1 MVLYIYLLML
11 LILYIILINHF
22 IKDKKYKNKILI
34 VLSISILFS
43 YLYQSIRNNEG
54 YAVTE
59 SLPKSFYV
67 LNTYVYGDDILILI
81 REKNNSPRLY
91 KLQKSLKLNKF
102 LKKYEGLK
110 NKGQDVVVKK
120 SNSNSENSLG
130 MYIESIQKKLINLLE
145 NIKR

>member
-1 MVLYIYLLML
+1 MVLYLYLLIL
-11 LILYIILINHF
+11 LILYIVLINHF

-67 LNTYVYGDDILILI
+67 LNTYIYGDDILILI
-81 REKNNSPRLY
+81 KEKNNIPRLY

-120 SNSNSENSLG
+120 SDSNSENSLG
-130 MYIESIQKKLINLLE
+130 MYIESIQKKLPL
-145 NIKR
+145 K

>member
-1 MVLYIYLLML
+1 MVLYLYLLIL

-34 VLSISILFS
+34 ALSISILFS

-54 YAVTE
+54 YAVTQ

-67 LNTYVYGDDILILI
+67 LNTYVYGDDILVLI
-81 REKNNSPRLY
+81 KEKNNIPRLY

-120 SNSNSENSLG
+120 SDSNSENSLG
-130 MYIESIQKKLINLLE
+130 MYIESIQKKLPL
-145 NIKR
+145 K

>member
-1 MVLYIYLLML
+1 MVLYLYLLML

-22 IKDKKYKNKILI
+22 IKDKKYKNKILL

-81 REKNNSPRLY
+81 REKNNIPRLY

-120 SNSNSENSLG
+120 SDSNSENSLG
-130 MYIESIQKKLINLLE
+130 MYIESIEKKLPL
-145 NIKR
+145 K

>member
-1 MVLYIYLLML
+1 MVLYLYLLLL

-130 MYIESIQKKLINLLE
+130 MYIESIQKKLPL
-145 NIKR
+145 K

>member
-1 MVLYIYLLML
+1 MILYLYLILL

-34 VLSISILFS
+34 ALSISILFS

-81 REKNNSPRLY
+81 KEKNNIPRLY

-120 SNSNSENSLG
+120 SNSINENSLG
-130 MYIESIQKKLINLLE
+130 MYIESVQKKLPL
-145 NIKR
+145 K

>member
-1 MVLYIYLLML
+1 MALYLYLLIL

-34 VLSISILFS
+34 VLSVSILFS

-110 NKGQDVVVKK
+110 NKGQDVIVKK

-130 MYIESIQKKLINLLE
+130 MYIESIQKKLPL
-145 NIKR
+145 K

>member
-1 MVLYIYLLML
+1 MVLYLYLLIL

-34 VLSISILFS
+34 ALSISILFS

-81 REKNNSPRLY
+81 KEKNNSPRLY

-130 MYIESIQKKLINLLE
+130 MYIESIQKKMPL
-145 NIKR
+145 K

>member
-1 MVLYIYLLML
+1 MVLYLYLLVL

-120 SNSNSENSLG
+120 SDSNSENSLG
-130 MYIESIQKKLINLLE
+130 MYIESIQKKLPL
-145 NIKR
+145 K

>member
-1 MVLYIYLLML
+1 MILYLYLLLL

-81 REKNNSPRLY
+81 REKNNIPRLY

-130 MYIESIQKKLINLLE
+130 MYIESIQKKLPL
-145 NIKR
+145 K

>member
-1 MVLYIYLLML
+1 MVLYLYLLIL

-34 VLSISILFS
+34 ALSISILFS

-81 REKNNSPRLY
+81 REKNNIPRLY

-130 MYIESIQKKLINLLE
+130 MYIESIQKKLPL
-145 NIKR
+145 K

>member
-1 MVLYIYLLML
+1 MVLYLYLLIL

-67 LNTYVYGDDILILI
+67 LNTYVHGDDILILI

-130 MYIESIQKKLINLLE
+130 MYIESIQKKLPL
-145 NIKR
+145 K

>member
-1 MVLYIYLLML
+1 MALYLYLLIL

-34 VLSISILFS
+34 ALSISILFS

-102 LKKYEGLK
+102 LKRYEGLK

-120 SNSNSENSLG
+120 SDSNSENSLG
-130 MYIESIQKKLINLLE
+130 MYIESIQKKLPL
-145 NIKR
+145 K

>member
-1 MVLYIYLLML
+1 MVLYLYLLIL

-34 VLSISILFS
+34 ALSISILFS

-54 YAVTE
+54 YAVAE

-81 REKNNSPRLY
+81 KEKNNSPRLY

-120 SNSNSENSLG
+120 SDSNSENSLG
-130 MYIESIQKKLINLLE
+130 MYIESVQKKLPL
-145 NIKR
+145 K

>member
-1 MVLYIYLLML
+1 MVLYLYLLIL

-81 REKNNSPRLY
+81 KEKNNSPRLY

-120 SNSNSENSLG
+120 SDSNSENSLG
-130 MYIESIQKKLINLLE
+130 MYIESIQKKLPL
-145 NIKR
+145 K

>member
-1 MVLYIYLLML
+1 MVLYLYLLIL

-22 IKDKKYKNKILI
+22 IKDKKYKKKILI

-81 REKNNSPRLY
+81 REKNNIPRLY

-120 SNSNSENSLG
+120 SASNSENSLG
-130 MYIESIQKKLINLLE
+130 MYIESIQKKLPL
-145 NIKR
+145 K

>member
-1 MVLYIYLLML
+1 MVLYLYLLIL

-22 IKDKKYKNKILI
+22 IKDKKYENKILI

-67 LNTYVYGDDILILI
+67 LNTHVYGNDILILI
-81 REKNNSPRLY
+81 REKNNIPRLY

-120 SNSNSENSLG
+120 SDSNSENSLG
-130 MYIESIQKKLINLLE
+130 MYIESIQKKLPL
-145 NIKR
+145 K

>member
-1 MVLYIYLLML
+1 MVLYLYLLIL

-34 VLSISILFS
+34 VLSVSILFS

-81 REKNNSPRLY
+81 REKNNIPRLY

-130 MYIESIQKKLINLLE
+130 MYIESIQKKLPL
-145 NIKR
+145 K

>member
-1 MVLYIYLLML
+1 MVLYLYLLIL

-81 REKNNSPRLY
+81 REKNNIPRLY

-120 SNSNSENSLG
+120 SDSNSENSLG
-130 MYIESIQKKLINLLE
+130 MYIESIQKKLPL
-145 NIKR
+145 K

>member
-34 VLSISILFS
+34 ALSISILFS

-120 SNSNSENSLG
+120 SDSNSENSLG
-130 MYIESIQKKLINLLE
+130 MYIESIQKKLPL
-145 NIKR
+145 K

>member
-1 MVLYIYLLML
+1 MVLYLYLLIL
-11 LILYIILINHF
+11 LILYIILIHHF

-120 SNSNSENSLG
+120 SDSNSENSLG
-130 MYIESIQKKLINLLE
+130 MYIESIQKKLPL
-145 NIKR
+145 K

>member
-1 MVLYIYLLML
+1 MALYLYLLIL

-22 IKDKKYKNKILI
+22 IKDKNYKNKILI

-102 LKKYEGLK
+102 LKRYEGLK

-120 SNSNSENSLG
+120 SDSNSENSLG
-130 MYIESIQKKLINLLE
+130 MYIESIQKKLPL
-145 NIKR
+145 K

>member
-1 MVLYIYLLML
+1 ML

-120 SNSNSENSLG
+120 SDSNSENSLG
-130 MYIESIQKKLINLLE
+130 MYIESIQKKLPL
-145 NIKR
+145 K

>member
-1 MVLYIYLLML
+1 MVLYLYLLIL

-54 YAVTE
+54 YAVAE

-120 SNSNSENSLG
+120 SDSNSENSLG
-130 MYIESIQKKLINLLE
+130 MYIESIQKKLPL
-145 NIKR
+145 K

>member
-1 MVLYIYLLML
+1 MVLYLYLLIL

-34 VLSISILFS
+34 ALSISILFS

-81 REKNNSPRLY
+81 REKNNIPRLY

-120 SNSNSENSLG
+120 SDSNSENSLG
-130 MYIESIQKKLINLLE
+130 MYIESIQKKLPL
-145 NIKR
+145 K

>member
-1 MVLYIYLLML
+1 MVLYLYLLIL

-43 YLYQSIRNNEG
+43 YLYQNIRNNEG

-120 SNSNSENSLG
+120 SDSNSENSLG
-130 MYIESIQKKLINLLE
+130 MYIESIQKKLPL
-145 NIKR
+145 K

>member
-1 MVLYIYLLML
+1 MVLYLYLLIL

-81 REKNNSPRLY
+81 REKNNIPRLY

-130 MYIESIQKKLINLLE
+130 MYIESIQKKLPL
-145 NIKR
+145 K

>member
-1 MVLYIYLLML
+1 MALYLYLLIL

-59 SLPKSFYV
+59 SLPKSFHV
-67 LNTYVYGDDILILI
+67 LNTHVYGDDILILI
-81 REKNNSPRLY
+81 REKNNIPRLY

-120 SNSNSENSLG
+120 SDSNSENSLG
-130 MYIESIQKKLINLLE
+130 MYIESIQKKLPL
-145 NIKR
+145 K

>member
-1 MVLYIYLLML
+1 MVLYLYLLIL

-34 VLSISILFS
+34 ALSISILFS

-67 LNTYVYGDDILILI
+67 LNTYVHGDDILILI
-81 REKNNSPRLY
+81 REKNNIPRLY

-130 MYIESIQKKLINLLE
+130 MYIESIQKKLPL
-145 NIKR
+145 K

>member
-1 MVLYIYLLML
+1 MALYLYLLIL

-81 REKNNSPRLY
+81 REKNNIPRLY

-130 MYIESIQKKLINLLE
+130 MYIESVQKKLPL
-145 NIKR
+145 K

>member
-1 MVLYIYLLML
+1 MVLYLYLLIL

-67 LNTYVYGDDILILI
+67 LNTYAYGDDILILI

-130 MYIESIQKKLINLLE
+130 MYIESIQKKLPL
-145 NIKR
+145 K

>member
-1 MVLYIYLLML
+1 MVLYLYLLIL

-34 VLSISILFS
+34 ALSISILFS

-81 REKNNSPRLY
+81 KEKNNSPRLY

-120 SNSNSENSLG
+120 SDSNSENSLG
-130 MYIESIQKKLINLLE
+130 MYIESIQKKLPL
-145 NIKR
+145 K

>member
-1 MVLYIYLLML
+1 MVLYLYLLIL

-34 VLSISILFS
+34 ALSISILFS

-102 LKKYEGLK
+102 LKKYEGLRMDQVITY
-110 NKGQDVVVKK
+110 KGTLKLNVDDIYQL
-120 SNSNSENSLG
+120 N
-130 MYIESIQKKLINLLE
+130 YILE
-145 NIKR
+145 DAEIIE

>member
-1 MVLYIYLLML
+1 ML

-81 REKNNSPRLY
+81 REKNNIPRLY

-130 MYIESIQKKLINLLE
+130 MYIESIQKKLPL
-145 NIKR
+145 K

>member
-1 MVLYIYLLML
+1 MILYLYLLIL

-34 VLSISILFS
+34 ALSISILFS

-120 SNSNSENSLG
+120 SDSNSENSLG
-130 MYIESIQKKLINLLE
+130 MYIESIQKKLPL
-145 NIKR
+145 K

>member
-1 MVLYIYLLML
+1 ML

-81 REKNNSPRLY
+81 REKNNIPRLY

-130 MYIESIQKKLINLLE
+130 MYIESIKKKLPL
-145 NIKR
+145 K

>member
-1 MVLYIYLLML
+1 MVLYLYLLIL

-34 VLSISILFS
+34 ILSISILFS

-120 SNSNSENSLG
+120 SDSNSENSLG
-130 MYIESIQKKLINLLE
+130 MYIESIQKKLPL
-145 NIKR
+145 K